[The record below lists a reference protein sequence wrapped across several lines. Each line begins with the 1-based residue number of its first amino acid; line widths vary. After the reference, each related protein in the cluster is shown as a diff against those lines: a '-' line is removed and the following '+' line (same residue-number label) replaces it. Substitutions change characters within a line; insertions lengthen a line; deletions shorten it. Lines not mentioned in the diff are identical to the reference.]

1 MADVGKIRYHLE
13 RNSEKAGE
21 TMVFQRVIA
30 ILILCIPGALGVY
43 GWTWMRNVFF
53 DYMAG
58 KGFDWLSFLGGLTLF
73 LLGLA
78 FLGGFIYHRDA
89 KRNKIQPKLRRKK
102 E

>member
-1 MADVGKIRYHLE
+1 
-13 RNSEKAGE
+13 
-21 TMVFQRVIA
+21 MVFQRVIA

-89 KRNKIQPKLRRKK
+89 KRNRFSRNSGERRN
-102 E
+102 ERGARPGHTSNPSLICYR